1 MGGREMKKYKYT
13 NKNEIPVP
21 KYKVDQIV
29 FIEIG
34 WLSKYSIVHTTIRKV
49 LPPKWEENDNEP
61 HWEISYRHQTE
72 YNERMVQHP
81 IYEEDIY
88 ETEEEALRA
97 MVEKFKEDT
106 ISQVIQFKK
115 QFRALGID
123 NINLIELKQ

>member
-1 MGGREMKKYKYT
+1 MGGREMKKYKHT

-21 KYKVDQIV
+21 KYKVGQIV

-34 WLSKYSIVHTTIRKV
+34 WLSKYSIVRTTIRKV
-49 LPPKWEENDNEP
+49 LPPEWRDYDNEP

-72 YNERMVQHP
+72 YNDRMVQYP

-88 ETEEEALRA
+88 ETEEEALRV

-115 QFRALGID
+115 QFRNLGIA